1 MFNLKS
7 FASVCRPDSGW
18 AAFFTSILVWGV
30 GMGCFQAVFNNFI
43 TVFYALF
50 GGWVFDRYGAG
61 ALNRLLDGFDGNLT
75 SSKWAKI
82 CKVSADTALIDIKD
96 LVGRGILVQSASG
109 GRSTNYELYTNKDDR

>member
-1 MFNLKS
+1 MLNLKS

-61 ALNRLLDGFDGNLT
+61 ALLATAGVMALANSAFALT
-75 SSKWAKI
+75 VPKPVKRAA
-82 CKVSADTALIDIKD
+82 V
-96 LVGRGILVQSASG
+96 
-109 GRSTNYELYTNKDDR
+109 